1 MATEGNTM
9 RVWKCRPLWTP
20 EYGTV
25 DIVGYYTASEW
36 VSRFTLI
43 SGEGG
48 ALVDL
53 LNDCE
58 NIDYEG

>member
-1 MATEGNTM
+1 M